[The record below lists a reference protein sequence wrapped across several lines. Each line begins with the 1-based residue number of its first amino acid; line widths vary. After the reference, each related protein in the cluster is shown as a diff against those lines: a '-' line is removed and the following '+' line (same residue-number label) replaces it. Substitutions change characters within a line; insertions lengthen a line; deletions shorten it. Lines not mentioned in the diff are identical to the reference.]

1 MATRLA
7 SVLFMLTLS
16 TGGCFS
22 FSQFDDEEAAR
33 NRREW
38 TYERDHILDPVAFHA
53 SDQPEGLDPPGP
65 KPLLG
70 PRRDP
75 DTIPRQGKSKQVLL
89 DGSRDAW
96 DEYRFEHLEE
106 R

>member
-1 MATRLA
+1 MVGRLA
-7 SVLFMLTLS
+7 GVLFLLTLS
-16 TGGCFS
+16 AGCFS

-38 TYERDHILDPVAFHA
+38 ILEPEHITDPVAFHA

-65 KPLLG
+65 RPLFG

-75 DTIPRQGKSKQVLL
+75 DTIPREGKPKPVLL

-96 DEYRFEHLEE
+96 DEYRREHLEE